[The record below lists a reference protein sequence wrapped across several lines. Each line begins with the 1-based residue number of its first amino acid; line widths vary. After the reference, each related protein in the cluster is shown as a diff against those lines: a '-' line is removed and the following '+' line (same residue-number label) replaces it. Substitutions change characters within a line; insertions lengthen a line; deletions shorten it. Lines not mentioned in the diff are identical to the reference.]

1 MERKNRERDFY
12 PVGVIETQPAGRNDA
27 MDMRVQ
33 TEFLVPSVQ
42 HVEETNFRAKVS
54 GITSDLKKC
63 FGAGPKQQAIDELL
77 VL

>member
-1 MERKNRERDFY
+1 MERKNRERDFSSACDRDSTRRQ
-12 PVGVIETQPAGRNDA
+12 EDA

-42 HVEETNFRAKVS
+42 HAEETKFRAEVS
-54 GITSDLKKC
+54 GIASDLEKC
-63 FGAGPKQQAIDELL
+63 FGAGLEQQAIDELL